1 MYIVIV
7 KRKKR
12 KKVYETWKK
21 YNLEQQRQ
29 ICIREDFLVRIGPMW
44 LQYPSMPVHPPL
56 FILLSLVSF
65 SFYSTLD
72 TCTLSLTLVHVLYA
86 RIHSMFPIKGLV
98 HFASAVRCDFEL
110 RMRRSRTFQNCI
122 RARRLL
128 LKRSRAFSRPYYSDR
143 GKFSVG
149 SGSFHLFFFFFFL
162 GSPSLSASFS
172 RRVVS
177 LITARFFC
185 SFIGSLGEPFDR
197 YIKVGWNSIS
207 RLTT

>member
-1 MYIVIV
+1 M
-7 KRKKR
+7 
-12 KKVYETWKK
+12 
-21 YNLEQQRQ
+21 LEQRVAT
-29 ICIREDFLVRIGPMW
+29 IDMYTSREDFLVRIGPMW

-56 FILLSLVSF
+56 APSF
-65 SFYSTLD
+65 PFYSTLD
-72 TCTLSLTLVHVLYA
+72 TCTLSLTLVHVLHA

-98 HFASAVRCDFEL
+98 HFASAVRCDSEL

-149 SGSFHLFFFFFFL
+149 SGSFHLFL
-162 GSPSLSASFS
+162 SLSPCLFLSKSCFS
-172 RRVVS
+172 DYRQ
-177 LITARFFC
+177 IFC

-197 YIKVGWNSIS
+197 YIKLGWNSIFPLNDITMIRMRKLICNRS
-207 RLTT
+207 AHTRTT